1 LWKKEGRPFVN
12 YSALEAGYLDF
23 GGIRIEDDVL
33 VTADGARRLGGT
45 RLPASPDDV
54 EAAMA
59 EDQKKNY

>member
-1 LWKKEGRPFVN
+1 MN
-12 YSALEAGYLDF
+12 YAALEEGYFDF

-33 VTADGARRLGGT
+33 VTADGARRLGGQ

-59 EDQKKNY
+59 ADRA